1 MESEEK
7 KTSVALYYVQG
18 TIKGVDNSMVW
29 ICKDNNKG
37 FACDL
42 KLARLWTWEE
52 MEEELKGNNTRG
64 LKAWPKE
71 YIDKRIERHVDLY
84 CVDQQHEECINY

>member
-7 KTSVALYYVQG
+7 QVTVALYYVQG
-18 TIKGVDNSMVW
+18 TIRGVDNSMVW
-29 ICKDNNKG
+29 ICKDSNKG
-37 FACDL
+37 FSCDL

-52 MEEELKGNNTRG
+52 MEKELKGTGG
-64 LKAWPKE
+64 LKAWPKS
-71 YIDKRIERHVDLY
+71 YVHSRIEYHVDLY